1 MTRAVTLAE
10 IADTNTFVVDADNQ
24 RVGIS
29 SANPTA
35 TLDVG
40 GDGNFAGV
48 VTATS
53 FVGDGTGLT
62 GVASTDNIITGT
74 AATFTGG
81 VNISGAS
88 NINVSGVITATSFV
102 GDATGLSGTPD
113 ITVRNVTGVAAT
125 FTGVLTYEDVTNVD
139 SIGIITARSGIRVGA
154 GQSIGS
160 DGAAVV
166 YYGDGSNLDGVVSG
180 VELQQAGSSV
190 GTSVTAI
197 NFASGATLTSV
208 SSGISTVTIAAG
220 LNTTASSPT
229 ANTVVTLNLGTA
241 QHHELRLSAGF
252 TTVTTS
258 GGSFGE
264 SHSLVLIQPSSG
276 IATVGFSTFFQFPSG
291 ATPSM
296 SEGSSKVDLVSFV
309 VKDIAGNTGT
319 GATELLASAGLNYQ

>member
-1 MTRAVTLAE
+1 MTRAVILAE

-113 ITVRNVTGVAAT
+113 ITVRNITGVAAT
-125 FTGVLTYEDVTNVD
+125 FTGVLSYEDVVNVD
-139 SIGIITARSGIRVGA
+139 SIGVITARSGIRVGA
-154 GQSIGS
+154 GESIGS

-180 VELQQAGSSV
+180 IELEQAGSSV

-220 LNTTASSPT
+220 IVTTASS
-229 ANTVVTLNLGTA
+229 VSGIVTFLSLDDA
-241 QHHELRLSAGF
+241 QDHKLTISGIS
-252 TTVTTS
+252 TISCT
-258 GGSFGE
+258 GGSEGD
-264 SHSLVLIQPSSG
+264 SHTVRIINSG
-276 IATVGFSTFFQFPSG
+276 ITTVGFSTFFLFPSG
-291 ATPSM
+291 ATPSLPTT
-296 SEGSSKVDLVSFV
+296 SGAISLISFTV
-309 VKDIAGNTGT
+309 NRVGAAGTQ
-319 GATELLASAGLNYQ
+319 LLAGASVNFS

>member
-1 MTRAVTLAE
+1 MSRARDLSRLANE
-10 IADTNTFVVDADNQ
+10 NVFSVDASNN
-24 RVGIS
+24 VGINS
-29 SANPTA
+29 TTPDAR
-35 TLDVG
+35 LDVV
-40 GDGNFAGV
+40 GV
-48 VTATS
+48 ISATS
-53 FVGDGTGLT
+53 FFGDGTGLT
-62 GVASTDNIITGT
+62 GVASTENIITGT

-81 VNISGAS
+81 
-88 NINVSGVITATSFV
+88 INAAQSDVS
-102 GDATGLSGTPD
+102 
-113 ITVRNVTGVAAT
+113 VRNLTGVAAT
-125 FTGVLTYEDVTNVD
+125 FTGVLTYEDVTNID
-139 SIGIITARSGIRVGA
+139 SIGVVTARAGIRVGA